1 LLQGIAAI
9 PQRWIASYSKRRPR
23 GRELSRW
30 QEIQMIGIPSGDS
43 SSCQSNQAHRNLQ
56 SKTSER
62 SMLQRPSR
70 VRTQRNAGDRLP
82 GAGEDRPVR
91 TELVRQIR
99 AQISAGG
106 YDSPAKIEA
115 AADRLAGALDLL
127 A

>member
-1 LLQGIAAI
+1 
-9 PQRWIASYSKRRPR
+9 
-23 GRELSRW
+23 
-30 QEIQMIGIPSGDS
+30 MIGIPSGDS
-43 SSCQSNQAHRNLQ
+43 SYCQSNQAPRNLQ

-62 SMLQRPSR
+62 RMLQRQSR
-70 VRTQRNAGDRLP
+70 VRTQRTGDGLP
-82 GAGEDRPVR
+82 GAGDDRPVR
-91 TELVRQIR
+91 TDLVRQIK